1 MEKVFHLWPEEACL
15 ASPAQLSSCKC
26 LFQHIADEKLI
37 APSRKGERRSLSLLM
52 FLRNKLCRTTV
63 SVLITPHCATGP
75 LWSEMEGKEYERRG
89 KVFEDKNKGNSMN
102 SH

>member
-1 MEKVFHLWPEEACL
+1 M
-15 ASPAQLSSCKC
+15 
-26 LFQHIADEKLI
+26 
-37 APSRKGERRSLSLLM
+37 LM